1 MNFVL
6 KETEYCTFLLHILGM
21 SHPTMEV
28 ASKCVHSGQVKDQ
41 YGAAITPIYQTSTFV
56 FDNCNQGGARF
67 AGKESGYIY
76 TRLGNPTTTSLEQRV
91 AALEGAEACAAT
103 SSGMGAISATIWT
116 LLQAGGHLIADE
128 CLYGCTHSYFEHGL
142 TKYGVEVDFINTAIP
157 GEIKKHLKPNT
168 KVVYFE
174 TPANPTMKI
183 VDIERAVEEAH
194 SQEGVTVV
202 VDNTFC
208 SPICQRPLEHG
219 VDIVVHSATKYI
231 NGHSDV
237 VAGLVCGKTD
247 VINRIKMEGIKDFTG
262 AVISPHDA
270 WLISRGCMTLNIRVK
285 QECQNAEKV
294 AYFLREHPAV
304 KNVLW
309 PGFEDHPG
317 HDIAK
322 KQMNYYG
329 SMMSFELKGGL
340 EAGKK
345 LLDNLH
351 VITLAVSLGGC
362 ESLIQHPASMTH
374 ACVPKEE
381 REAAGLTDGMIRLS
395 VGIEDEKDLI
405 ADLKQSLDKLL

>member
-1 MNFVL
+1 
-6 KETEYCTFLLHILGM
+6 M
-21 SHPTMEV
+21 SHPNMEI
-28 ASKCVHSGQVKDQ
+28 ATKCLHANHHKDQ

-56 FDNCNQGGARF
+56 FDNCNQGGKRF
-67 AGKESGYIY
+67 AGEESGYIY
-76 TRLGNPTTTSLEQRV
+76 TRLGNPTTSNLEGKV

-103 SSGMGAISATIWT
+103 SSGMGAISSTIWT
-116 LLQAGGHLIADE
+116 LLKAGDHLIADE

-142 TKYGVEVDFINTAIP
+142 TKYGVEVDFIDTAVP
-157 GEIKKHLKPNT
+157 GNIKKHLKPNT

-174 TPANPTMKI
+174 TPANPTLKI
-183 VDIERAVEEAH
+183 VDIERACEEAH
-194 SQEGVTVV
+194 SQKGVTVV

-208 SPICQRPLEHG
+208 SPIVQRPLEHG

-231 NGHSDV
+231 NGHTDV
-237 VAGLVCGKTD
+237 VAGLICGKES
-247 VINRIKMEGIKDFTG
+247 VINTIKMEGIKDMTG
-262 AVISPHDA
+262 SVISPHDA
-270 WLISRGCMTLNIRVK
+270 WLILRGIMTLNIRVK
-285 QECQNAEKV
+285 QECENAEKV
-294 AYFLREHPAV
+294 ARFLKSHPAV

-309 PGFEDHPG
+309 PGLEDHPG

-322 KQMNYYG
+322 KQMYFYG

-351 VITLAVSLGGC
+351 FITLAVSLGGC

-381 REAAGLTDGMIRLS
+381 REAANITDGLIRLS
-395 VGIEDEKDLI
+395 VGIEDAKDLI
-405 ADLKQSLDKLL
+405 EDLKQSLDKLL

>member
-1 MNFVL
+1 MCIHAN
-6 KETEYCTFLLHILGM
+6 
-21 SHPTMEV
+21 P
-28 ASKCVHSGQVKDQ
+28 QKDQ
-41 YGAAITPIYQTSTFV
+41 YGAAVMPMYQTSTFV

-76 TRLGNPTTTSLEQRV
+76 TRLGNPTICNLEGKV

-103 SSGMGAISATIWT
+103 SSGMGAIASTIWT
-116 LLQAGGHLIADE
+116 LVKAGDHIIADE
-128 CLYGCTHSYFEHGL
+128 CLYGCTHSLFEHGV
-142 TKYGVEVDFINTAIP
+142 TKFGVEVDFIDTSIP
-157 GEIKKHLKPNT
+157 GNIKKHLKPNT
-168 KVVYFE
+168 KVVYCE

-183 VDIERAVEEAH
+183 IDLERATAEAH
-194 SQEGVTVV
+194 SQEGVTFIE
-202 VDNTFC
+202 DNTFC
-208 SPICQRPLEHG
+208 SPIVQKPLSHG

-237 VAGLVCGKTD
+237 VAGLICGKEAI
-247 VINRIKMEGIKDFTG
+247 INQIKMFGIKDMTG
-262 AVISPHDA
+262 SVLSPHDA
-270 WLISRGCMTLNIRVK
+270 WLIVRGLMTLNIRVK
-285 QECQNAEKV
+285 QECENADKV
-294 AYFLREHPAV
+294 AHFLREHPAV

-351 VITLAVSLGGC
+351 MITLAVSLGGC

-395 VGIEDEKDLI
+395 VGIEDSQDLI